1 MQDHKIHGTYTQ
13 RQAAPRNIIW
23 PLAQDLWLHAR
34 IPSSLGRWLKVI
46 DTQLTEDKIMATKI
60 KRDEQSLRIVKET
73 WGPIL
78 QRYSDLPNNWVYH
91 REVLVGRS
99 PRLA

>member
-1 MQDHKIHGTYTQ
+1 MEHILLDIM
-13 RQAAPRNIIW
+13 PRHETSYG
-23 PLAQDLWLHAR
+23 PSHRTFGCTHAYA
-34 IPSSLGRWLKVI
+34 SSLGRWLKVI

-78 QRYSDLPNNWVYH
+78 QQYSDLPNNWVHH